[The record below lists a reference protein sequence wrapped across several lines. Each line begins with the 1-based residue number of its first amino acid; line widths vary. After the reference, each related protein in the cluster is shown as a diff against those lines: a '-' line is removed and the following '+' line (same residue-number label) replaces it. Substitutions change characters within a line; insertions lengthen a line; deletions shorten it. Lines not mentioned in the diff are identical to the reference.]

1 MRRLHPLS
9 AVQRVIATAFRFG
22 STGFFLGIL
31 LSGPLDLAPFWATFA
46 LGGVGALAGAAYGV
60 ARYLRFTYE
69 TAGDTFA
76 VSSGVLNRQERE
88 IPLGRIQNVDVT
100 RNLIQRALGLAV
112 VNFETAGGGST
123 EAVLNAVDLEE
134 ARRLQEFVA
143 AHGREAVDE
152 ASGTI
157 GEDGES
163 APSTASAGTDRAGAV
178 ETGGDGA
185 AGGGVA
191 GDASS
196 DEPTTARRRAPEEE
210 DLYRLDHADL
220 LRLGAMT
227 AKPGAPVL
235 VVVGTPFFGD
245 LALAVLSATTAALGG
260 PERVA
265 FELLPTYSPTELAI
279 VAGVTLV
286 EFALATLV
294 VSAVLT
300 MVEFYDFR
308 LRRVGDELRYERGF
322 LNRYSGSIPVEKI
335 QTVSI
340 KETAPMR
347 SLGYAGLSVETAGYG
362 PGANDGQASNTAI
375 PLDDSATVTEL
386 AESLGEFETPPVER
400 PPRRARRR
408 YAVRFALLPLAVA
421 ALALLVDQFLLDVG
435 WWYAPLA
442 LLVLAPVA
450 GHLTWKHRGHATTD
464 DVFVAR
470 SGFWTRT
477 TRSVPYY
484 RVQTVIG
491 SRSVFQRYRDL
502 ASVTADTASTSS
514 LMGGDATA
522 HDVDDAT
529 ARTLHDVLRTRL
541 GEDIQRR
548 RAEEDDGSTD
558 ALR

>member
-9 AVQRVIATAFRFG
+9 AVQRVIGTALQFG

-31 LSGPLDLAPFWATFA
+31 LSGPLGLAPFWVTFA
-46 LGGVGALAGAAYGV
+46 LGGAGALGGAVYGV

-69 TAGDTFA
+69 TAGDTLA
-76 VSSGVLNRQERE
+76 VSSGVFNRQERA
-88 IPLGRIQNVDVT
+88 IPLGRIQNVDVS
-100 RNLIQRALGLAV
+100 RSVFQRALGLAV

-123 EAVLNAVDLEE
+123 EAVLDAVDLVE

-143 AHGREAVDE
+143 AHGREAVDDSGE
-152 ASGTI
+152 TAS
-157 GEDGES
+157 ENGES
-163 APSTASAGTDRAGAV
+163 PPAADAVGPGRSGAV
-178 ETGGDGA
+178 EAGGDGA
-185 AGGGVA
+185 AGDGVA
-191 GDASS
+191 GDAAT
-196 DEPTTARRRAPEEE
+196 DTATTQRRSPEEE
-210 DLYRLDHADL
+210 ALYRLDHADL

-227 AKPGAPVL
+227 AKPGAPIL
-235 VVVGTPFFGD
+235 VVVGTPIFGD

-260 PERVA
+260 PETVA

-279 VAGVTLV
+279 VVAVTLI

-300 MVEFYDFR
+300 MIEFYDFR

-340 KETAPMR
+340 TETAPMR
-347 SLGYAGLSVETAGYG
+347 ALGYAGLSVETAGYG

-375 PLDDSATVTEL
+375 PIDDRATVTAL
-386 AESLGEFETPPVER
+386 AESLGEFETPAVER

-421 ALALLVDQFLLDVG
+421 AALLLVDQFLLGVG
-435 WWYAPLA
+435 WWYAPLG
-442 LLVLAPVA
+442 LLLLAPVA

-477 TRSVPYY
+477 TRVVPYY

-529 ARTLHDVLRTRL
+529 ARALHDALRTRL

-548 RAEEDDGSTD
+548 RAEGNDG
-558 ALR
+558 